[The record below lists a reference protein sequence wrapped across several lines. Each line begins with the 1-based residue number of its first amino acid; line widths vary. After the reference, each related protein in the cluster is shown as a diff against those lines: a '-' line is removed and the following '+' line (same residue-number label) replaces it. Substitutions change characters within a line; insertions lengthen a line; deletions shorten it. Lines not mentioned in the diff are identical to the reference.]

1 MTTFAFTPWE
11 QGFVFESHDNVIL
24 VWPLTREAA
33 NWLHLIVEAL
43 WPERVVFN
51 GTAAIRLPNGRF
63 FTAATHIEAIQKAIR
78 AGKLPDEFRHDD
90 FERGFVIG
98 GKDFMEARSEA
109 RVRPFLVRRSDLV
122 QRRACI
128 TQSLAYPPLN
138 LPQATRSGVDS
149 LGRNLIRTQDPR
161 HGESRPPNRPRQ
173 GISSIP
179 YIRLTYAY

>member
-1 MTTFAFTPWE
+1 MNMTFAFTPWE

-43 WPERVVFN
+43 WPDRVVFN

-63 FTAATHIEAIQKAIR
+63 FTAATHSEAIQKAIR

-98 GKDFMEARSEA
+98 GKDFMEADEA
-109 RVRPFLVRRSDLV
+109 KRVYGLSSSDDLIWFNGALAVELGHWPKVFMEIYMAGWRWSGCFLPYKGGRGFNGGRDG
-122 QRRACI
+122 
-128 TQSLAYPPLN
+128 PPLQ
-138 LPQATRSGVDS
+138 L
-149 LGRNLIRTQDPR
+149 
-161 HGESRPPNRPRQ
+161 
-173 GISSIP
+173 
-179 YIRLTYAY
+179 